1 MENQVIRD
9 LKDGK
14 IVTVP
19 TETVE
24 GYAVSLNSRKA
35 ILDLMKLK
43 ERGFDSGKVFTLVP
57 ESKDTISEYV
67 IMTPVAEELIRQ
79 YVPGEITLI
88 LPKNP
93 GFSHFYY
100 DHFKSVGVRI
110 PAHPLFDKILQ
121 EVGPVMLTSANPRGG
136 TPRSLTGHKPSTIVD
151 LTGSDPKIIRQGDL
165 KVEL

>member
-57 ESKDTISEYV
+57 ESKKAISKYV
-67 IMTPVAEELIRQ
+67 VITPAAKELIQQ
-79 YVPGEITLI
+79 YVQLHSYCP
-88 LPKNP
+88 
-93 GFSHFYY
+93 H
-100 DHFKSVGVRI
+100 R
-110 PAHPLFDKILQ
+110 
-121 EVGPVMLTSANPRGG
+121 
-136 TPRSLTGHKPSTIVD
+136 
-151 LTGSDPKIIRQGDL
+151 L
-165 KVEL
+165 KEYHSGAS